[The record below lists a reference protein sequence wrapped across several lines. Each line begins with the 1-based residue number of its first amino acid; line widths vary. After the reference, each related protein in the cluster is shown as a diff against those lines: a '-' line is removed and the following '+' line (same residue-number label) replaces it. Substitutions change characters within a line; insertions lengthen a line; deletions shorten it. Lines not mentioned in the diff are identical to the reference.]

1 MNTGRSSKAS
11 SVYRAQSG
19 VSNASTVDDTKE
31 TKVNTPVDM
40 RDASEVSSN
49 NSDEYYS
56 ESDKSSASDVFDE
69 KKKKTDY
76 NGLR

>member
-1 MNTGRSSKAS
+1 MDDSK
-11 SVYRAQSG
+11 
-19 VSNASTVDDTKE
+19 D

-56 ESDKSSASDVFDE
+56 ESDKSTGSDDD
-69 KKKKTDY
+69 KKKKTDF